1 MVSRE
6 YNTTQ
11 GTVNE
16 PGEKPFSPESLRSR
30 LRSEGLRC
38 TPQRLAVYQTLCASS
53 HPTAEELHAA
63 VSKEMAMSLA
73 TVYNTLDL
81 FSSAGLILRIPSK
94 SGSFRYC
101 GGQRSH
107 MHFQFQ
113 GSDQM
118 MDVPADLG
126 EKIMESI
133 PASILSEI
141 EDRMGV
147 RIDSVD
153 VQLKGA
159 RAESAPSTD
168 S

>member
-1 MVSRE
+1 
-6 YNTTQ
+6 
-11 GTVNE
+11 
-16 PGEKPFSPESLRSR
+16 
-30 LRSEGLRC
+30 
-38 TPQRLAVYQTLCASS
+38 
-53 HPTAEELHAA
+53 
-63 VSKEMAMSLA
+63 
-73 TVYNTLDL
+73 
-81 FSSAGLILRIPSK
+81 
-94 SGSFRYC
+94 
-101 GGQRSH
+101 
-107 MHFQFQ
+107 
-113 GSDQM
+113 M